1 MNVRV
6 AALIT
11 IPLVVFVVTG
21 GQNGVGSMAPGSET
35 KPAQI
40 DDGRPQFNDKN
51 ELLIPKR
58 YREWIFVGSSL
69 GLGYDEDG
77 KKPNA
82 EPRGGFKHAYINRL
96 GYNAYRDTGRFPV
109 GTMLILEG
117 ASRGQKTNPQLRGW
131 FSNQFSGMEAAVK
144 TGDRFDDPWTYYM
157 FPREN
162 GKLPAKGRRIKRKG
176 CINCHS
182 KHAKTDHVFT
192 QFYPV
197 LRNLRPA
204 NE

>member
-82 EPRGGFKHAYINRL
+82 EPRGGFKHA
-96 GYNAYRDTGRFPV
+96 
-109 GTMLILEG
+109 
-117 ASRGQKTNPQLRGW
+117 
-131 FSNQFSGMEAAVK
+131 
-144 TGDRFDDPWTYYM
+144 
-157 FPREN
+157 
-162 GKLPAKGRRIKRKG
+162 
-176 CINCHS
+176 
-182 KHAKTDHVFT
+182 
-192 QFYPV
+192 
-197 LRNLRPA
+197 
-204 NE
+204 